1 MPLVDKWKL
10 NLFAQSDPRLS
21 AVARRV
27 LFLLCNYYNDKTRQ
41 CNPSQLRM
49 SRDIGTTD
57 RSVRNGLR
65 DLMLHGYI
73 KIIKKGNVGFSTM
86 YAIDFK
92 LQEKFF
98 QATGKNF
105 PKDQEDIFLRTNL
118 RTYLEEEEITILK
131 GGKSG

>member
-1 MPLVDKWKL
+1 
-10 NLFAQSDPRLS
+10 
-21 AVARRV
+21 
-27 LFLLCNYYNDKTRQ
+27 
-41 CNPSQLRM
+41 
-49 SRDIGTTD
+49 
-57 RSVRNGLR
+57 
-65 DLMLHGYI
+65 MLHGYI

-105 PKDQEDIFLRTNL
+105 PKDQEHIFLRTNL

>member
-1 MPLVDKWKL
+1 MSLVDKWKL
-10 NLFAQSDPRLS
+10 NYFAAADPRLS
-21 AVARRV
+21 SIARRV
-27 LFLLCNYYNDKTRQ
+27 LVLLCNYYNDKTKQ

-49 SRDIGTTD
+49 SRDLGVTD
-57 RSVRNGLR
+57 RSVRNGLS
-65 DLMLHGYI
+65 DLVLYDYI

-118 RTYLEEEEITILK
+118 RTYLEEEELKIIK
-131 GGKSG
+131 GGESG

>member
-10 NLFAQSDPRLS
+10 NLFAQADPRLS

-92 LQEKFF
+92 LQERTF
-98 QATGKNF
+98 QKTRN
-105 PKDQEDIFLRTNL
+105 IFSYEL
-118 RTYLEEEEITILK
+118 I
-131 GGKSG
+131 

>member
-10 NLFAQSDPRLS
+10 NLFAQADPRLS

-49 SRDIGTTD
+49 SRDIGVTD
-57 RSVRNGLR
+57 RSIRNGIY
-65 DLMLHGYI
+65 DLVQFGYI
-73 KIIKKGNVGFSTM
+73 KIKRKGNVGFSTM
-86 YAIDFK
+86 YVIDFD
-92 LQEKFF
+92 LVEKFF